1 MPETVRQFYTTKLDI
16 KKVDPEKIR
25 EAERLAREIERDRA
39 RCVHAERVQEDR
51 EGEDQEELRRQ
62 KSGILKCDFEID
74 VMWLEPPRVKRIS
87 RVSSRKRRRSS
98 RSRRRSSRRRMSR
111 SRSRSRRSSSS
122 MR

>member
-1 MPETVRQFYTTKLDI
+1 MPETLRQFYTTKLDI

-98 RSRRRSSRRRMSR
+98 RRRMSR
-111 SRSRSRRSSSS
+111 SRSRSRRRISS